1 MSAARLIRLEELF
14 VYSLLC
20 LIGYDKYDEYKEALD
35 HHFLS
40 DPSNADLL
48 DLEMRNYK
56 DAIIH
61 TLSLFEKIAINTD
74 GFGSFLMD
82 TLKPIYSDSCIEE
95 FADKMYK
102 LWCNIPF
109 ELQTTDPFHI
119 LSYADDCL
127 SLGDEKQCRELYEKA
142 LYYYEQQ

>member
-1 MSAARLIRLEELF
+1 MEANPLEELW

-20 LIGYDKYDEYKEALD
+20 VVGYDKYDEYEEALD
-35 HHFLS
+35 RHFLS
-40 DPSNADLL
+40 DSSNEDLI
-48 DLEMRNYK
+48 DLESRNCK

-61 TLSLFEKIAINTD
+61 TLSLIETTEINND
-74 GFGSFLMD
+74 GFGTFLMRA
-82 TLKPIYSDSCIEE
+82 LKPIYCESRIEE

-102 LWCNIPF
+102 LWSNLPG
-109 ELQTTDPFHI
+109 ELRMTDPFHI

-127 SLGDEKQCRELYEKA
+127 SFGDEKQCRELYEKA